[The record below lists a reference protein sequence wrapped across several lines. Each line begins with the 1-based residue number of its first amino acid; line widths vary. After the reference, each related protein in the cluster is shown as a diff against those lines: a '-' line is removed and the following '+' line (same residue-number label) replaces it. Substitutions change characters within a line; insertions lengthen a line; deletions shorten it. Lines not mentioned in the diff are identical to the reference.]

1 MISIIEAAILPSL
14 SSEEKEKVVGRIS
27 KEVDRRLE
35 KRKGVV
41 IMPSLRDSIT
51 NKNDAPQ

>member
-14 SSEEKEKVVGRIS
+14 SSEEKKKVVNRIS
-27 KEVDRRLE
+27 KEIGSRLE

-41 IMPSLRDSIT
+41 RMPDLRDTIV
-51 NKNDAPQ
+51 KEK